1 MVRVNLIGF
10 DSYAR
15 KLAAA
20 PEEIVKEIEQE
31 VIFAAESFCR
41 VCKKGC
47 KGAVV

>member
-20 PEEIVKEIEQE
+20 PEEIVKEIEQG
-31 VIFAAESFCR
+31 VIFAAEAFAGYA
-41 VCKKGC
+41 KKDVR
-47 KGAVV
+47 AHVI

>member
-1 MVRVNLIGF
+1 MKGLNHRF

-31 VIFAAESFCR
+31 VIFAEIGRAH
-41 VCKKGC
+41 V
-47 KGAVV
+47 